1 MNIGKKIKDLR
12 SSKMMTQKE
21 LAGNEITRNMLSQIE
36 NGSAT
41 PSIST
46 VIYLANRLGVP
57 TGYLLADGDE
67 EFLYNKISVMRNI
80 KRAYTDGNYELCRE
94 MCLASF
100 DEYDDEI
107 QLILADCCLG
117 IASDSISKGRLYKA
131 REFLDKSAI
140 HAQESVYNTVAQVNK
155 ISLLFCFLKKIS
167 PTLDSDEIDT
177 EAFEEGLS
185 PLLFGDSFSRYI
197 AILIAMDNYSGGG
210 CNMLEGVGRM
220 SPYDEL
226 FIKHIKAKQY
236 IIDSDYGKAIKIL
249 KELIDGDVV
258 PPRLLLY
265 LACSDMEQ
273 CCKQIGDYKLA
284 YEFANNKMEIL
295 EHMLV
300 EE

>member
-46 VIYLANRLGVP
+46 VIYLAKKLGVP
-57 TGYLLADGDE
+57 TGYLLSEGDE
-67 EFLYNKISVMRNI
+67 EFIYNKTSVIKNI
-80 KRAYTDGNYELCRE
+80 KRAYIDGNYELCRE
-94 MCLASF
+94 ICLASF
-100 DEYDDEI
+100 DEYDDEL

-117 IASDSISKGRLYKA
+117 IAEDSIREGRLYRA
-131 REFLDKSAI
+131 REFLDKSAL
-140 HAQESVYNTVAQVNK
+140 HAQGSVYNTFTQMNK
-155 ISLLFCFLKKIS
+155 ISLLFCFLKGIS

-177 EAFEEGLS
+177 EPLYEGFS
-185 PLLFGDSFSRYI
+185 PLLFEDTFFRYI
-197 AILIAMDNYSGGG
+197 AVLLLDDYSDDRYAILESA
-210 CNMLEGVGRM
+210 RRT

-226 FIKHIKAKQY
+226 FIKHIKANRY
-236 IIDSDYGKAIKIL
+236 MIDSDYENAIIIL
-249 KELIDGDVV
+249 QELVDGDIV

-265 LACSDMEQ
+265 LVCSDMEL
-273 CCKQIGDYKLA
+273 CCKQTGDYKRA